1 MVLQKRVIFD
11 AITKTETIVTEDLP
25 APALPGPFAKGL
37 DFNKLKAVLKA
48 KAIIANNGEVE

>member
-25 APALPGPFAKGL
+25 APASPGPAAKGL
-37 DFNKLKAVLKA
+37 DFAKLKAVLKA